1 MVIAKGFA
9 GGIAVSPELAVGSK
23 FIMNPIFDAMMHN
36 MRTTLTIDDDL
47 ARELREKAHKTGA
60 PFKEVVNK
68 AIRAGLEHIDKPK
81 QIKPYKCKAY
91 SLGYPPG
98 ADLDRA
104 LSLADR
110 LESEEIARK
119 LSLRK

>member
-1 MVIAKGFA
+1 MAIDVKVLF
-9 GGIAVSPELAVGSK
+9 
-23 FIMNPIFDAMMHN
+23 

-47 ARELREKAHKTGA
+47 VRALREKAHRTGK
-60 PFKEVVNK
+60 PFKMVVNK
-68 AIRAGLEHIDKPK
+68 AIRAGLEQMDKPR

-104 LSLADR
+104 LNLADH

>member
-1 MVIAKGFA
+1 
-9 GGIAVSPELAVGSK
+9 
-23 FIMNPIFDAMMHN
+23 MMLI

-47 ARELREKAHKTGA
+47 ARELRKKAYKTGS

-68 AIRAGLEHIDKPK
+68 AIRAGLEVMDKPR
-81 QIKPYKCKAY
+81 QIKPFKCKTY
-91 SLGYPPG
+91 SLGYPPS
-98 ADLDRA
+98 ADLDHA
-104 LSLADR
+104 LNLADR

>member
-1 MVIAKGFA
+1 
-9 GGIAVSPELAVGSK
+9 
-23 FIMNPIFDAMMHN
+23 MMLI

-47 ARELREKAHKTGA
+47 ARQLREKAHQTGS

-68 AIRAGLEHIDKPK
+68 AIRVGLEQIDKPRRIR
-81 QIKPYKCKAY
+81 QYKCKSY
-91 SLGYPPG
+91 SLGYPPR
-98 ADLDRA
+98 ADLDHA
-104 LSLADR
+104 LDLVDR